1 MTTQIIVLIFCLST
15 FSTKV
20 ALGTLTS
27 LSMAPLYSKI
37 VTNSMCTIISHNNN
51 ILNTCFCLEED
62 GEEED
67 EPPEAK
73 KIRLDEDRKDLL
85 SKII

>member
-1 MTTQIIVLIFCLST
+1 
-15 FSTKV
+15 
-20 ALGTLTS
+20 
-27 LSMAPLYSKI
+27 
-37 VTNSMCTIISHNNN
+37 MCTIISHNNN

-62 GEEED
+62 EEEED

-85 SKII
+85 SKIIWKSNI